1 MEAYAVVSRALS
13 ATSSYETLSSDE
25 LVWTYTAV
33 KQDSLF
39 KTGQSESTTDADGN
53 TVYTESYLNADN
65 EPQFGIPSE
74 SFGDFSIGSWLFTF
88 YAYKAD
94 EGTEDS
100 YDFTVTDDDGNTT
113 YYTVG
118 DKYYDGSNYENTTTL
133 NSSNSTVDVYVDL
146 VLESEYGGIML
157 YGLSFVDLSGSAYE
171 LDSSNYTLGYSLVS
185 ADDENDEESITYL
198 SESELESALGDS
210 KDDGFSIVISS
221 DSDDSDVFTLEPGSY
236 TLSVY
241 AFTGD
246 EESDYEKIAY
256 STITL
261 NVRAG
266 IYTYVTGTLP
276 EVTVEAVVGNI
287 SVYTDGSTTIYTLN
301 DDTDDTI
308 DSTSAVTQT
317 VYYGSTDTYCRLTDT
332 SDSVSEY
339 VFDLNGST
347 YTVTAYDGSTVALEE
362 GSTVTFKNG
371 TLSTTSGDDDDE
383 ATLSSLYVCGATLIL
398 DNVTYNTD
406 PTGIYVADGGEVI
419 IKNGSKVTA
428 AGVSAIST
436 NATIHTDEDGNKYF
450 DTVKITI
457 EDSTVTATC
466 GYSDTDGDGTNDDG
480 DTAAILVNTNATLT
494 ITNSTITAGRQ
505 AVVVRGGT
513 ATISNSTLESEAIYE
528 SGSGY
533 ASKNWSGGNEVPY
546 ATLVVGNRNG
556 TYYEKADVTV
566 TDTTITMGTSSYAD
580 GIVYVA
586 AGVGGTS
593 GSTACETTFTY
604 SGVTGSFGDTTYS
617 SGDDIVDS
625 NYYKADGSTLTINGT
640 SK

>member
-1 MEAYAVVSRALS
+1 M
-13 ATSSYETLSSDE
+13 
-25 LVWTYTAV
+25 
-33 KQDSLF
+33 
-39 KTGQSESTTDADGN
+39 
-53 TVYTESYLNADN
+53 NADN
-65 EPQFGIPSE
+65 EPQLGIPSE

-100 YDFTVTDDDGNTT
+100 YDFTVTDDEGNTT

-157 YGLSFVDLSGSAYE
+157 YGLSFVDLNGDAYT
-171 LDSSNYTLGYSLVS
+171 LSSDDYTLGYSLVS
-185 ADDENDEESITYL
+185 ADAEDDDESEESITYL
-198 SESELESALGDS
+198 TSTELEAALGDS

-246 EESDYEKIAY
+246 EDSDYEKIAY

-301 DDTDDTI
+301 DDTEDII

-371 TLSTTSGDDDDE
+371 TLSTTSGDDDD
-383 ATLSSLYVCGATLIL
+383 ALLSSLYVCGATLIL
-398 DNVTYNTD
+398 DNVTYYTD

-419 IKNGSKVTA
+419 IKNGSTVTA

-436 NATIHTDEDGNKYF
+436 NATQHTDEDGNKYF

-457 EDSTVTATC
+457 EDSSVTATC
-466 GYSDTDGDGTNDDG
+466 GYSDTDGDGTYDDG
-480 DTAAILVNTNATLT
+480 DTAAILVNVNATLT

-513 ATISNSTLESEAIYE
+513 ATISGSTLVSEAIYE
-528 SGSGY
+528 GGSGY
-533 ASKNWSGGNEVPY
+533 GSKSWSGGNEVPY
-546 ATLVVGNRNG
+546 ATLVVGNRNN

-566 TDTTITMGTSSYAD
+566 TDTTITMGTSDYAD

-604 SGVTGSFGDTTYS
+604 SGVTGSFGNTSYTSDS
-617 SGDDIVDS
+617 DIVGT